1 MRLAMMPAAMFSDRL
16 LMEVERAGI
25 LGHEVHVVLEV
36 VAVCDGDSER
46 ASPQVWQGARRRAT
60 SGIPRGQL

>member
-25 LGHEVHVVLEV
+25 LGHEVHVVLSV
-36 VAVCDGDSER
+36 VAVSDGESER

-60 SGIPRGQL
+60 SCIPRGQL